1 MKIRENIPNAITAG
15 NLFCGCVAV
24 VFAFRGDLMISS
36 LFVALAAFLDFFDG
50 FFARLLKV
58 SSPIGK
64 DLDSLADMVSFGLV
78 PGITVF
84 HLMYF
89 SIIQTKAGNL
99 PLDFSKQYSTDGVSF
114 FFSSWEIIL
123 PYCAFLI
130 TVFSALRL
138 AKFNND
144 VRQSDSFIGLPTP
157 ANAIFIMGIPVFLSS
172 TFGFDNFDFAV
183 NPLFYSKQEFNSL
196 MLSKS
201 VGMILSEPQIGS
213 IEKFSLILLSSKW
226 FYLFLTI
233 TSSYFLV
240 SEIPMISLKFKKL
253 SWKGNEI
260 RWILIA
266 FSVLSLLLIGFSS
279 FSLII
284 LIYLLISLFWN
295 LSKINQPKPLE

>member
-1 MKIRENIPNAITAG
+1 MKIRKNIPNAITAG
-15 NLFCGCVAV
+15 NLFCGCLAV
-24 VFAFRGDLMISS
+24 VFAFRGDLVLSAF
-36 LFVALAAFLDFFDG
+36 FVALAAFLDFFDG

-78 PGITVF
+78 PGITIF

-99 PLDFSKQYSTDGVSF
+99 PLDLSKQYSADGISF
-114 FFSSWEIIL
+114 FFSKWEVIL
-123 PYCAFLI
+123 PFCAFFI
-130 TVFSALRL
+130 TVFSAIRL

-144 VRQSDSFIGLPTP
+144 IRQSDSFIGLPTP
-157 ANAIFIMGIPVFLSS
+157 ANAILIMGIPVFLSFN
-172 TFGFDNFDFAV
+172 FGFDNFDFAV

-201 VGMILSEPQIGS
+201 VGMLLNESQYGS
-213 IEKFSLILLSSKW
+213 IEKLLLILLSCKW

-233 TSSYFLV
+233 SSSYLLIAEV
-240 SEIPMISLKFKKL
+240 PMLSLKFKKL
-253 SWKGNEI
+253 SWEGNQS
-260 RWILIA
+260 RWMLIA
-266 FSVLSLLLIGFSS
+266 LSVISLLVLGVSS

-284 LIYLLISLFWN
+284 LLYIFISIAGNF
-295 LSKINQPKPLE
+295 SKNNQPKSL